1 MNADWKNVRLW
12 AAALAERHPRAD
24 LLSLSDGELRR
35 MMSALDQAK
44 DLPAPPDDGVY
55 LWAVKSAWAEIRD
68 GGSAGGG
75 VSDANI

>member
-1 MNADWKNVRLW
+1 MNADWKNVRFW
-12 AAALAERHPRAD
+12 AAALAERHPQTD
-24 LLSLSDGELRR
+24 LLSLSDGELQK
-35 MMSALDQAK
+35 MLASLEQAK

-68 GGSAGGG
+68 GGSTGAN

>member
-1 MNADWKNVRLW
+1 MNADWKNVRFW
-12 AAALAERHPRAD
+12 ATALAGKHPRTD

-35 MMSALDQAK
+35 MLASLEQAK

-55 LWAVKSAWAEIRD
+55 LWAIKSAWAEMRD
-68 GGSAGGG
+68 GGADGGG